1 MKKAVLLVAVS
12 LCLAACHC
20 ERRTTGT
27 PCRKAACQAANA
39 CTQNCKSCACIKT
52 VAQEAARQALEERDA
67 QREAELREREAAQR
81 AEEERLAA
89 EKAQR
94 EAAAQQEK
102 DFSQMADV
110 RTNTPN
116 KVVVNF
122 KNPIRFAW
130 DSEQIKPVS
139 NKQLSQTARI
149 LKKYPNHHITVVGYS
164 DSTGDKAYNK
174 DLSERRAK
182 AVANA
187 LIRKGVPEQ
196 NVSYKGL
203 GATNFV
209 ATNKTAKGRAANRRV
224 ELELTAK

>member
-39 CTQNCKSCACIKT
+39 CTKNCKSCACIKT

-102 DFSQMADV
+102 DFSQMATSAPTPPIKWWSTSKTPSAL
-110 RTNTPN
+110 RGTANKSNPFPTN
-116 KVVVNF
+116 
-122 KNPIRFAW
+122 
-130 DSEQIKPVS
+130 S
-139 NKQLSQTARI
+139 
-149 LKKYPNHHITVVGYS
+149 
-164 DSTGDKAYNK
+164 
-174 DLSERRAK
+174 
-182 AVANA
+182 
-187 LIRKGVPEQ
+187 
-196 NVSYKGL
+196 
-203 GATNFV
+203 
-209 ATNKTAKGRAANRRV
+209 
-224 ELELTAK
+224 

>member
-67 QREAELREREAAQR
+67 QREAAQR

-182 AVANA
+182 AVADA

>member
-27 PCRKAACQAANA
+27 PCRKAACQAANT
-39 CTQNCKSCACIKT
+39 CNKNCPRCACKKNA
-52 VAQEAARQALEERDA
+52 AQQAARQAEM
-67 QREAELREREAAQR
+67 REREAARR
-81 AEEERLAA
+81 AEEARLAA

-102 DFSQMADV
+102 DFSQMANV
-110 RTNTPN
+110 RTHNAN

-130 DSEQIKPVS
+130 NSEQIKPVS
-139 NKQLSQTARI
+139 DKQLNQTARI

-182 AVANA
+182 AVADA
-187 LIRKGVPEQ
+187 LVRKGVPEQ

-209 ATNKTAKGRAANRRV
+209 DTNKTAKGRAANRRV

>member
-27 PCRKAACQAANA
+27 PCRKAACQAANTCNKN
-39 CTQNCKSCACIKT
+39 CTRCACKKNA
-52 VAQEAARQALEERDA
+52 AQQAA
-67 QREAELREREAAQR
+67 REAEMREREAARR
-81 AEEERLAA
+81 AEEARLAA

-102 DFSQMADV
+102 DFSQMANV
-110 RTNTPN
+110 RTHNAN

-130 DSEQIKPVS
+130 NSEQIKPVS
-139 NKQLSQTARI
+139 DKQLNQTARI

-182 AVANA
+182 AVADA
-187 LIRKGVPEQ
+187 LVRKGVPEQ

-209 ATNKTAKGRAANRRV
+209 DTNKTAKGRAANRRV

>member
-1 MKKAVLLVAVS
+1 M
-12 LCLAACHC
+12 
-20 ERRTTGT
+20 
-27 PCRKAACQAANA
+27 
-39 CTQNCKSCACIKT
+39 
-52 VAQEAARQALEERDA
+52 AQEAARQALEERDA

-182 AVANA
+182 AVADA

>member
-27 PCRKAACQAANA
+27 PCRKAACQAADA
-39 CTQNCKSCACIKT
+39 CTKNCKSCACIKT

-67 QREAELREREAAQR
+67 QREAAQR

-182 AVANA
+182 AVADA

>member
-27 PCRKAACQAANA
+27 PCRKASCQAANA
-39 CTQNCKSCACIKT
+39 CTKNCKSCACIKT
-52 VAQEAARQALEERDA
+52 VAQEAARQALQERDA
-67 QREAELREREAAQR
+67 QREAAQR

-139 NKQLSQTARI
+139 NKQLNQTARI

-182 AVANA
+182 AVADA

-196 NVSYKGL
+196 NVSYKGM

>member
-27 PCRKAACQAANA
+27 PCRKAACHAANTCNKNCTRCACKKNAAQQAA
-39 CTQNCKSCACIKT
+39 
-52 VAQEAARQALEERDA
+52 
-67 QREAELREREAAQR
+67 REAEMREREAARR
-81 AEEERLAA
+81 AEEARLAA

-102 DFSQMADV
+102 DFSQMANV
-110 RTNTPN
+110 RTHNAN

-130 DSEQIKPVS
+130 NSEQIKPVS
-139 NKQLSQTARI
+139 DKQLNQTARI

-182 AVANA
+182 AVADA
-187 LIRKGVPEQ
+187 LVRKGVPEQ

-209 ATNKTAKGRAANRRV
+209 DTNKTAKGRAANRRV

>member
-27 PCRKAACQAANA
+27 PCRKAACQAANTCNKN
-39 CTQNCKSCACIKT
+39 CTRCACKKNA
-52 VAQEAARQALEERDA
+52 AQQAARQAEM
-67 QREAELREREAAQR
+67 REREAARR
-81 AEEERLAA
+81 AEEARRAA

-110 RTNTPN
+110 STHNAN

-130 DSEQIKPVS
+130 NSEQIKPVS
-139 NKQLSQTARI
+139 DKQLNQTARI

-182 AVANA
+182 AVADA
-187 LIRKGVPEQ
+187 LVRKGVPEQ

-209 ATNKTAKGRAANRRV
+209 DTNKTAKGRAANRRV

>member
-39 CTQNCKSCACIKT
+39 CTKNCKSCACIKT
-52 VAQEAARQALEERDA
+52 VAQEAARQALEERD
-67 QREAELREREAAQR
+67 
-81 AEEERLAA
+81 
-89 EKAQR
+89 AQR

-182 AVANA
+182 AVADA